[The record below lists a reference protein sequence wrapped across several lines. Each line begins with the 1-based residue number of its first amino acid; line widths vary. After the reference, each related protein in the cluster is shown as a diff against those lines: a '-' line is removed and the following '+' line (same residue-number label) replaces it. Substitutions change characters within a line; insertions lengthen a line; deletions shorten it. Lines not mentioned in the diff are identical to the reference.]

1 MATAPTVESLE
12 QAALRLQP
20 DARAKLAHTL
30 VESLSGLSRER
41 LDALWLAEAERRNAE
56 IESGKVKGIPGEQVF
71 ARIEAKYK
79 K

>member
-1 MATAPTVESLE
+1 MAPFPTVESLE

-30 VESLSGLSRER
+30 VESLSGLPREQ
-41 LDALWLAEAERRNAE
+41 LDALWLTEAEQRDAE
-56 IESGKVKGIPGEQVF
+56 MESGKVSGLPGEQVF
-71 ARIEAKYK
+71 ARIEAKHK